1 MAFDDLEAL
10 VRGDQSEATRRS
22 ALKRRA
28 IALLARRD
36 YSRAEL
42 ARKLLTPP
50 RPRQRRGARG
60 TPRRAFGAGNAAD
73 VGVTR
78 HPPGIAPCTT
88 SKDVAADTDFTRHAW
103 EGDDSLPDADFL
115 QTVRGLRGVMGDSGA
130 SGDTHAQAPSPEL
143 VESVLDE
150 LESLKFL
157 SDPRMAESLVRNNA
171 ARFGRAR
178 LSQDLQRR
186 GLDESL
192 IDQVLEPLADD
203 EKSRAHTVW
212 ERRFGQPPASL
223 KERARQYRFLLGRGF
238 SAGVV
243 ASVVPRVSSPAS
255 AGAGEDGADGD
266 IDDFFP

>member
-10 VRGDQSEATRRS
+10 VRGDQSEAAWRS

-60 TPRRAFGAGNAAD
+60 APRRAFGA
-73 VGVTR
+73 
-78 HPPGIAPCTT
+78 
-88 SKDVAADTDFTRHAW
+88 DVAADPDFTRHSREA
-103 EGDDSLPDADFL
+103 GDSLPDAAFP
-115 QTVRGLRGVMGDSGA
+115 QPVRGPRDVMTDIDA
-130 SGDTHAQAPSPEL
+130 PDATRTHAPSPEL

-243 ASVVPRVSSPAS
+243 ASVVPRVSSPVS

>member
-10 VRGDQSEATRRS
+10 MRGDQGEAAQRS

-42 ARKLLTPP
+42 ARKLLAPP
-50 RPRQRRGARG
+50 RPRQCRG
-60 TPRRAFGAGNAAD
+60 TPRRAFGA
-73 VGVTR
+73 
-78 HPPGIAPCTT
+78 
-88 SKDVAADTDFTRHAW
+88 DVAANADFTRNLP
-103 EGDDSLPDADFL
+103 EGGDFLPEADHSLSDAGLSLPAG
-115 QTVRGLRGVMGDSGA
+115 GLRDVVGDCA
-130 SGDTHAQAPSPEL
+130 PDATRTRAPSPKL

-150 LESLKFL
+150 LESLKFV

-238 SAGVV
+238 SASVV
-243 ASVVPRVSSPAS
+243 AAVVPRVSSPAS
-255 AGAGEDGADGD
+255 ADAEEGGADGD

>member
-60 TPRRAFGAGNAAD
+60 ASRRAFGA
-73 VGVTR
+73 
-78 HPPGIAPCTT
+78 
-88 SKDVAADTDFTRHAW
+88 DVAADPDFTRHSWA
-103 EGDDSLPDADFL
+103 GGDSLPEAGFP
-115 QTVRGLRGVMGDSGA
+115 QTARGPRDVMTDSGPPEA
-130 SGDTHAQAPSPEL
+130 TRTHVPSPEL